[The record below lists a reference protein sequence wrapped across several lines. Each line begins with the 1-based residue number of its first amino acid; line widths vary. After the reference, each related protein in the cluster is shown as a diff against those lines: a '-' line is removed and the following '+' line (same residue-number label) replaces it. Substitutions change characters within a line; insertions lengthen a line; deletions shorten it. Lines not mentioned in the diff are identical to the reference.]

1 MSSAQDIWLQK
12 FKKKEEIVSREIA
25 GETILVPI
33 KGKLADMQRIFA
45 LDNVSEFIWQQL
57 NGKASA
63 AEILSSVMDIYG
75 IDKEQAKCDI
85 SEFINE
91 LLDAELIIGVD

>member
-1 MSSAQDIWLQK
+1 MSSEQDILQQK

-45 LDNVSEFIWQQL
+45 LENVSEYIWQQL
-57 NGKASA
+57 DGEKKVKRYS
-63 AEILSSVMDIYG
+63 Y
-75 IDKEQAKCDI
+75 KCDRFVWYR
-85 SEFINE
+85 SGRGGGRYF
-91 LLDAELIIGVD
+91 GVY